1 MREGFRPNLVK
12 RESGETQC
20 WEMRTAKH
28 QVLCRRRFF
37 PPLEI
42 QKFAGRV
49 REWEHGGLDNT
60 RPGKKGRRWVSG
72 PCLLGPFSPKHA
84 LHLSEHVRFSST
96 HRERL
101 HVLVSR
107 PGENSEQRL
116 KELAVLGSEPLAC
129 GGEALQL
136 VCAAVPRLPAPPS
149 TFQRRA
155 FSFTKRGLC
164 NSRRLWP
171 TLVWLTWYGLLAGR
185 KPQIYTLV

>member
-1 MREGFRPNLVK
+1 MLGNADSQTPSFMP
-12 RESGETQC
+12 Q
-20 WEMRTAKH
+20 AI
-28 QVLCRRRFF
+28 F

-49 REWEHGGLDNT
+49 REWEQGGLDHT

-107 PGENSEQRL
+107 PGKNSEQHL
-116 KELAVLGSEPLAC
+116 KELAGLVSEPLVC

-136 VCAAVPRLPAPPS
+136 ICAAVPWLPAPHPHPS
-149 TFQRRA
+149 NFQRRA
-155 FSFTKRGLC
+155 SSFTKRGLC

-171 TLVWLTWYGLLAGR
+171 TLVWLTWYGLLASR